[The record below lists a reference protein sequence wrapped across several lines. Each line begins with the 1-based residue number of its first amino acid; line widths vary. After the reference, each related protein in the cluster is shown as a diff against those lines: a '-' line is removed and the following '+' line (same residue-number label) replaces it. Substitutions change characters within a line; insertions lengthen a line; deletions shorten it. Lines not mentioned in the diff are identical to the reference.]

1 MLDRELLDK
10 IVSLVKIENHH
21 QYIDE
26 KDLRFLYSDIGLF
39 CQVMETLDKNN
50 IEIRKKPESGRLLK
64 KLILEYQNTK
74 DIKLIEKITNLSMY
88 YIYSIVFNIGKK
100 YNISFEILISPAYE
114 GLLYS
119 INTYDESKNHRIIAY
134 ISRNIYYFILKYI
147 EEISKY
153 NENKLKLEEVDK
165 EKYYLIDDRINEM
178 VCVNKIKNYL
188 DVLTPIQKQI
198 IELYYGFNDNDMY
211 STPEIGK
218 KMNCSRQSIND
229 SRITALKRIKKR
241 IKKEG
246 KEEYYIDK

>member
-1 MLDRELLDK
+1 MLDRSLLNK
-10 IVSLVKIENHH
+10 IGSLVKRENHY

-26 KDLRFLYSDIGLF
+26 KDLRFLYSDVGLF

-50 IEIRKKPESGRLLK
+50 IEIKRKMDRNSILK
-64 KLILEYQNTK
+64 NKILEYQKTK
-74 DIKLIEKITNLSMY
+74 EIELIEEITNLSMY
-88 YIYSIVFNIGKK
+88 YIYSIVFNVGKK

-119 INTYDESKNHRIIAY
+119 INTYDESKNHPIRAY
-134 ISRNIYYFILKYI
+134 IPRNIYYFILKYI

-153 NENKLKLEEVDK
+153 NENKLKLEELDK
-165 EKYYLIDDRINEM
+165 EKYYVIDDRINEM

-188 DVLTPIQKQI
+188 DVLTPIQKHI
-198 IELYYGFNDNDMY
+198 IELYYGFNGNDMY